1 MSGGVGWLGG
11 LFLPPPN
18 QGKIP
23 VRFEWKT
30 GKNSRIISPTLVVLV
45 FSVLCLSQLCDINN
59 R

>member
-30 GKNSRIISPTLVVLV
+30 GKNSRIISPTLVLCYQK
-45 FSVLCLSQLCDINN
+45 CLSHLFGL
-59 R
+59 RSAAV